1 MKILIPFLLFT
12 LLMFR
17 TSAQSNDELEI
28 RKILDKQTKTW
39 NLGNIDEFMTTYWQ
53 SDSLEF
59 IGPDGITHGYS
70 NILNRYKK
78 KYTDTV
84 KMGKLLFT
92 TVSTKKLSP
101 EYYFVIGKWHLKRT
115 IGDVGGMFTL
125 LFKKI
130 KSKWVI
136 VTDHSS

>member
-1 MKILIPFLLFT
+1 MKRLIPFLLFI
-12 LLMFR
+12 LSIFR
-17 TSAQSNDELEI
+17 TSAQSNNESEI

-39 NLGNIDEFMTTYWQ
+39 NLGNIDEFMTTYWE

-59 IGPDGITHGYS
+59 IGPDGITRGYT
-70 NILNRYKK
+70 NTLNRYKK

-84 KMGKLLFT
+84 KMGKLFFT
-92 TVSTKKLSP
+92 IISIKNLSP
-101 EYYFVIGKWHLKRT
+101 EYYFVVGKWHLRRT

-130 KSKWVI
+130 NSKWVI
-136 VTDHSS
+136 ITDHSS